1 MEDINI
7 FETIRNDNLIKYLKL
22 KRDEIKDE
30 NELNLIDLKIKEL
43 EGNSIIKEKLVEKED
58 TELFFEKL
66 DTEVNKYA
74 LFKSWNR
81 LTHNQKKDQL
91 IIYIDNLI
99 QAENIDYVK
108 KVVLE
113 YLDAGMINSSKYIQY
128 NSKEAK
134 ISSIKFLEYDNDTNK
149 YKIQLN
155 LKKTSSI

>member
-22 KRDEIKDE
+22 KRDKIKDE

-81 LTHNQKKDQL
+81 LTYNQKKDQL

-99 QAENIDYVK
+99 QAKNIDYVK

-128 NSKEAK
+128 DSKQAK
-134 ISSIKFLEYDNDTNK
+134 ISSIKFLEYDNDTDK
-149 YKIQLN
+149 YNIQLN
-155 LKKTSSI
+155 LKKTPSI

>member
-1 MEDINI
+1 MEDIDI
-7 FETIRNDNLIKYLKL
+7 FETIRNDNLIKYLKF
-22 KRDEIKDE
+22 KRINIKNE

-43 EGNSIIKEKLVEKED
+43 ESSIINTKQEVKKND

-66 DTEVNKYA
+66 DNEVNKYA

-81 LTHNQKKDQL
+81 LTHEQKKDQL

>member
-43 EGNSIIKEKLVEKED
+43 EGTIIIKDKILEKED

-81 LTHNQKKDQL
+81 LTQDQKKNQL

-99 QAENIDYVK
+99 QAENIDYLK

-113 YLDAGMINSSKYIQY
+113 YLDAGMLNSSKYIQY
-128 NSKEAK
+128 DSKEAK
-134 ISSIKFLEYDNDTNK
+134 ICSIKFLEYDNNTNK
-149 YKIQLN
+149 YDIQLN